1 MPTTSWG
8 GGMLGGEVGT
18 GYLHRLPHSCRG
30 TIGSS
35 VERKVRAA
43 ESDQNK
49 AEKVPVMESHLE
61 MEIEQGAEDPHNKNK
76 QPHELGTRVE
86 NNDAEPPSRQTPEED
101 AKLPT
106 DLPPPPKIDPG
117 GPKEPPSTPAKA
129 EEVVGES
136 IQNQEEEKEERK
148 KFAGLPTPPK
158 MQY

>member
-49 AEKVPVMESHLE
+49 SEKVPVMESHLE
-61 MEIEQGAEDPHNKNK
+61 MEIENGADDQHNKNK
-76 QPHELGTRVE
+76 QPHELGTREE
-86 NNDAEPPSRQTPEED
+86 NNNAQSPSRQKTTED
-101 AKLPT
+101 AKLPA
-106 DLPPPPKIDPG
+106 DLPPPPKIDAA
-117 GPKEPPSTPAKA
+117 GPKEPPSTPAKS
-129 EEVVGES
+129 EEPVGES
-136 IQNQEEEKEERK
+136 IQNQEEEERK